1 MNNQGESP
9 LGTKNPRT
17 TTPNPPAG
25 DPPAATT
32 SVAGDPIAADACGRE
47 EALDLHYCSGS
58 EEEDEVEESPARRK
72 EGSKD
77 GQSLRSV
84 VVKPATHRVSYKDA
98 LVGVRTF
105 RPRFNAAEE
114 ARGGWSVER
123 RKERGR
129 KSTVWDRMQPIRRS
143 IHDRLWGEGEQS
155 YQGRCPPIHQGEA
168 GFQGA
173 SQR

>member
-32 SVAGDPIAADACGRE
+32 SVAGDPIAADACARE

-58 EEEDEVEESPARRK
+58 EEEDEVEESPARCK

-77 GQSLRSV
+77 GQPLRSV

-98 LVGVRTF
+98 LVGIRTF
-105 RPRFNAAEE
+105 RP
-114 ARGGWSVER
+114 
-123 RKERGR
+123 
-129 KSTVWDRMQPIRRS
+129 
-143 IHDRLWGEGEQS
+143 
-155 YQGRCPPIHQGEA
+155 
-168 GFQGA
+168 
-173 SQR
+173 